1 VTVTFGIPQTPFLT
15 GADPFRQFPETDG
28 TSTGSPAPT
37 RLGREAGPPRSL
49 LASLAAVSAAL
60 TPTASSPPSF
70 GSLMRG
76 LVERSQVTRAG
87 IQEVLPLLGFSSLAE
102 AHTDLPETKAFP
114 RGTAARALAAVAD
127 LSVWLG
133 MTEDQV
139 ADIARFSRR
148 NLSNWR
154 AGLGSYPKTV
164 RGLFEIHALLSG
176 LVRAIGVDG
185 AESWMALQSAT
196 GSPRR
201 QLLATD
207 AGRAQLLSEAQPLLF
222 AKVGRDAPAAEFEDE
237 NLAIISG
244 AHRDAAGSLA
254 RMRPQ
259 RRRRPG

>member
-1 VTVTFGIPQTPFLT
+1 MTVTFGVSQTPFLT
-15 GADPFRQFPETDG
+15 GADPFLQFPETDG

-49 LASLAAVSAAL
+49 LASLAAVTAAL
-60 TPTASSPPSF
+60 APTASSPPSF
-70 GSLMRG
+70 ITIMRG

-87 IQEVLPLLGFSSLAE
+87 IEEVLPLLGFSSLAE
-102 AHTDLPETKAFP
+102 SHAALREAKAVP
-114 RGTAARALAAVAD
+114 HGTAVRALAAVSD
-127 LSVWLG
+127 LSAWLG

-139 ADIARFSRR
+139 TDIAGFSRR

-176 LVRAIGVDG
+176 LVSAIGADG
-185 AESWMALQSAT
+185 AASWVLLQSAT

-201 QLLATD
+201 QLLATS

-222 AKVGRDAPAAEFEDE
+222 AKVRREVTAADFEDE
-237 NLAIISG
+237 HVGVISV
-244 AHRDAAGSLA
+244 AHRDAAESLA
-254 RMRPQ
+254 TTTPQ